1 MHLNLLSRR
10 NESRLPRPTMV
21 EQIMAAIREHAHTG
35 KKGDGI
41 VLVLPM
47 EEAMNHIS
55 VSKALSTFSTL
66 EVESNRY

>member
-1 MHLNLLSRR
+1 
-10 NESRLPRPTMV
+10 MV